1 MRALLALPAA
11 HAVPLHGWL
20 VRAGCMPAEDAP
32 AVAAAAGARPTSVEA
47 AQDCYLYL
55 RPAPEARPGAAQ
67 PPEGAASRGGALT
80 VLVCGLTDALAREGE
95 RRFWT
100 SLHRLRDALE
110 ARPTP
115 SPPYARCSSTVAA
128 PISPQAQR
136 VLPGAGAF
144 EAACAARL
152 EREAAA
158 RTPLR
163 GGRGGGATDGGAG
176 GAAGAAHHGTHELL
190 RAEAMLA
197 LGAALNSL
205 SLDVLHNAGLVP
217 AAAAARLQASLDGW
231 RPLSAPA
238 ARALCQQSTALLWK
252 DAAWSPLLGVDAST
266 ASLPPTTRGV
276 YDPIGAKLAALD
288 VSVDTLQLVLL
299 SDAVLTNQPVQ
310 PQGRRPG

>member
-1 MRALLALPAA
+1 M
-11 HAVPLHGWL
+11 W
-20 VRAGCMPAEDAP
+20 
-32 AVAAAAGARPTSVEA
+32 
-47 AQDCYLYL
+47 
-55 RPAPEARPGAAQ
+55 
-67 PPEGAASRGGALT
+67 
-80 VLVCGLTDALAREGE
+80 
-95 RRFWT
+95 
-100 SLHRLRDALE
+100 
-110 ARPTP
+110 
-115 SPPYARCSSTVAA
+115 
-128 PISPQAQR
+128 QR